1 MRIGGSGGGGG
12 GGGGSIG
19 GGKGKDGGPGV
30 KDSTLY
36 DLLEVKP
43 DATDSQIKK
52 AYYKLARELHPDKN
66 PDDPNANDRF
76 QQLSQAYQVL
86 SNPTT
91 REQYN
96 LRGEE
101 GVSSDNIME
110 SSMFFTMLF
119 GSDKFEHLI
128 GELYM
133 TSSIRLAGKE
143 VGGGLAH
150 PVCRPPGRPTQS
162 RRHTHTQTLS
172 RTHKLT
178 HPPPPLFTR
187 LPYANIVETPI
198 LFRRW
203 L

>member
-1 MRIGGSGGGGG
+1 M
-12 GGGGSIG
+12 
-19 GGKGKDGGPGV
+19 
-30 KDSTLY
+30 
-36 DLLEVKP
+36 LEVKP

-133 TSSIRLAGKE
+133 TSSVRLAGNE
-143 VGGGLAH
+143 VGGGPTH
-150 PVCRPPGRPTQS
+150 PVCRPPGRPTNLETT
-162 RRHTHTQTLS
+162 HTHKCCHAHISS
-172 RTHKLT
+172 RIHL
-178 HPPPPLFTR
+178 PSRCCPTR
-187 LPYANIVETPI
+187 TFMRIQCYFDLRP
-198 LFRRW
+198 W

>member
-1 MRIGGSGGGGG
+1 M
-12 GGGGSIG
+12 
-19 GGKGKDGGPGV
+19 
-30 KDSTLY
+30 Y

-133 TSSIRLAGKE
+133 TASVRL
-143 VGGGLAH
+143 GGNAVSEQPLA
-150 PVCRPPGRPTQS
+150 
-162 RRHTHTQTLS
+162 
-172 RTHKLT
+172 
-178 HPPPPLFTR
+178 
-187 LPYANIVETPI
+187 
-198 LFRRW
+198 
-203 L
+203 